1 MRFLVD
7 AQLPPALASLL
18 RAHGHQADHVN
29 DIGPGDAPDRSL
41 WEFAREN
48 DAVIVTKDEDFS
60 LLFALR
66 GEPAA
71 VVWVRIGNYA
81 SRRPAL
87 VVRAADRRDRDRGG
101 KRSEAHRAPLIADL
115 RSSRSPCR

>member
-1 MRFLVD
+1 VRFLVD

-71 VVWVRIGNYA
+71 VVWVRIGNT
-81 SRRPAL
+81 R
-87 VVRAADRRDRDRGG
+87 RAALL
-101 KRSEAHRAPLIADL
+101 SWFEPLIAEIVTVVDSGQKLIEL
-115 RSSRSPCR
+115 R